1 MRWLIRITAALLL
14 AGATLWAFGPYEP
27 LDLTAR
33 APAVTPAQFIAREAV
48 FTDIRP
54 GAAKQVV
61 WAGAEGARTPFSVVY
76 LHGFSASA
84 QEIRPVP
91 DLLAKA
97 LGANLV
103 YTRFAGH
110 GRSDPDAM
118 AQASATDWI
127 VDASEALQVAR
138 QTGDR
143 VIVLATSTGATL
155 AALALTQPDLAQG
168 VAGVAMVSPNFAV
181 NSPAAALLTF
191 PAARAWVP
199 LIVGARRGFDPR
211 NAEQAAHWTT
221 DYPTTALLPMARSV
235 QAARGADLAAV
246 TLPLLVYF
254 SDADQVVR
262 ADATRAVAA
271 RWGGPVT
278 LVTAPGGPGTDPS
291 AHVMAGDILSPANT
305 AGAVAALLAWARDL

>member
-1 MRWLIRITAALLL
+1 MRWLIRIAAALVLM
-14 AGATLWAFGPYEP
+14 GGTLVAFGPYEP

-33 APAVTPAQFIAREAV
+33 APATTPASFVAREAV

-54 GAAKQVV
+54 GAAKQVI
-61 WAGAEGARTPFSVVY
+61 WAGVEGAKTPFSVVY

-91 DLLAKA
+91 DLLARE
-97 LGANLV
+97 LGANLI
-103 YTRFAGH
+103 YTRYAGH

-118 AQASATDWI
+118 GGASATDWI
-127 VDASEALQVAR
+127 IDTAEALDVAR

-143 VIVLATSTGATL
+143 VIILATSTGATL
-155 AALALTQPDLAQG
+155 AALAMTQPDLAQG

-181 NSPAAALLTF
+181 NSPAAPLLTF
-191 PAARAWVP
+191 PAARLWVP
-199 LIVGARRGFDPR
+199 LIVGPRRGFDPLGP
-211 NAEQAAHWTT
+211 EQAAHWTT
-221 DYPTTALLPMARSV
+221 DYPTTALLPMARAV
-235 QAARGADLAAV
+235 QAAGRADLGRV

-262 ADATRAVAA
+262 ADATRATIA

-278 LVTAPGGPGTDPS
+278 EVPAPGGAGTDPS
-291 AHVMAGDILSPANT
+291 AHVMAGDILSQANT
-305 AGAVAALLAWARDL
+305 AGATAALVAWARGL